1 MNSRSKIS
9 GNVQEVW
16 SKLDSRWQGEDAK
29 AFHREYILKI
39 TETVESFE
47 VACDE
52 LGNLSAELSKELQ
65 KIEESLLE

>member
-16 SKLDSRWQGEDAK
+16 SKLGSRWQGEDAK

-39 TETVESFE
+39 TETVESVE

-65 KIEESLLE
+65 KIEQSLLE